1 MLVFRAR
8 VPGSA
13 DRHMVFGAAA
23 DGPYVSEE
31 FVWRLHLRDIYG
43 GASLSSRF
51 IGSLCNLVNIYVVD
65 VNSDLTSW
73 ACDIILSDGQMP
85 VWDAIYHFYQF

>member
-1 MLVFRAR
+1 MVFRAR

-23 DGPYVSEE
+23 DGPCVSEE
-31 FVWRLHLRDIYG
+31 FFWLLHLRDIYG

-51 IGSLCNLVNIYVVD
+51 RGSLGNAVIIYVVA
-65 VNSDLTSW
+65 VNSELTSW
-73 ACDIILSDGQMP
+73 GCDIILSAGLLH
-85 VWDAIYHFYQF
+85 VWAAIYHFYQF